1 MPAATP
7 VTIPVV
13 PILAFALLVLHVPPV
28 TVSVMV
34 VVAPVHTVD
43 APEIAPAFGAGLTV
57 IVLVAVAVPQPLVT
71 V

>member
-28 TVSVMV
+28 TVSVI
-34 VVAPVHTVD
+34 VVAAPTHTVEEPD
-43 APEIAPAFGAGLTV
+43 ITPAFGAGLTV
-57 IVLVAVAVPQPLVT
+57 IVLVEVAVPQPLVT